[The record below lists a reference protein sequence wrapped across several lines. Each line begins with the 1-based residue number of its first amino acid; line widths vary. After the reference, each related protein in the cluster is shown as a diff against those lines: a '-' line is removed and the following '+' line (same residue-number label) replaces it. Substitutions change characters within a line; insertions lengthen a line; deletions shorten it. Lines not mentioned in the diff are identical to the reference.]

1 MSIGAA
7 FTVLN
12 SDILSLD
19 VQPIKWKNWLSLSDD
34 DEKKVKNKIPTKE
47 EMKEIIENSSTE
59 EKLKLLED
67 LKKE

>member
-7 FTVLN
+7 FAVLN

-19 VQPIKWKNWLSLSDD
+19 VQPIKFKNWLSLSDD
-34 DEKKVKNKIPTKE
+34 DEKKEKNKLPTKE
-47 EMKEIIENSSTE
+47 EMTEIIENSSTE
-59 EKLKLLED
+59 EKLKLLEN